1 MSGRTWNEHQRR
13 AIDLRGRSVVVSA
26 AAGSGKTSVLTERVL
41 RLIEEGE
48 DLSRMLI
55 VTFTNLAAGE
65 MRGRI
70 YQRLQEAGKAD
81 ARLAAQ
87 AEKCA
92 FADISTLHA
101 FCGRLIR
108 DNFAQAGVSPTF
120 AIADGAE
127 AARLIQDALDGAIE
141 QALEDAPQRRIV
153 LKYAGRGDMQAL
165 KSVVSAIYHRAISL
179 KDPQQWLEQSRAHFD
194 GAGFVDELF
203 AEYKSMAADAARAAA
218 IFLDQR
224 TALWRESGFD
234 AEAARSAA
242 ERETLLRTVDGM
254 TSREAYLPV
263 LAEISAAAKGAPNRG
278 SKSLTSSANK
288 CLAELRLWE
297 GGFAAKAAAELAR
310 TAEDGRFFI
319 DLARSFM
326 ARYAKAK
333 RAKNLLDH
341 DDTMHFAIRVLQSPD
356 IAARYQDKY
365 AHVFVDE
372 YQDINEAQHAIISA
386 LQRGD
391 NDFLV
396 GDVKQ
401 CIYTFRESN
410 PELLLRRCR
419 ELKGSGLIEMNTNYR
434 STPAVIGF
442 INGVMGHMMT
452 KNAGGVAYTGGQCL
466 AAGLSGS
473 PPTCASVGCKGDGR
487 VDIVLAGREDESGG
501 ETLDSLMAE
510 AAQLAD
516 LIHGFAGEGFAY
528 GDIAV
533 LRPELSGTG
542 QRLAQALRERRI
554 PVTGGP
560 GGDATFSELMVFV
573 NLLSVID
580 SPTNDV
586 PLLSALRYP
595 HFGLTEVDFA
605 RIRIAA
611 PAGATFAQA
620 ARGYGRNDET
630 GRKLQAFWEQIERF
644 RRMAACM
651 KLPDFLMRLRQEARF
666 REYALTSPGGKGT
679 DETIGAFISA
689 VAAANPRCLADV
701 LDMADRLQTGREAQ
715 PDPKAADGVYL
726 TTIHRSKG
734 LEFPVVIL
742 CGLHKAIDQRD
753 ARGAVLVG
761 RSLGIGLCDIDEA
774 AHIKRPTLHSMAVA
788 RGMKREKISETVRLL
803 YVGMTRAVKRLV
815 LLGAGSELKDGWLE
829 DKAEGWQMGAQK
841 YFDLLMPAV
850 RMACA
855 DRGERFE
862 DAVRILPCG
871 EGCASSENSAARLS
885 ALLDAAAASEPAPV
899 FERYAHSGD
908 IGVPSKVSVS
918 ALKRREEAPVVSPQ
932 WHPSEQDGITAA
944 ARGTLTHRVLEVI
957 GLGRRDADGV
967 ADEVRRLAADG
978 VIDAGMAQH
987 VDAQAVARFLH
998 SDLASRA
1005 RHSARCLFEQ
1015 PFCLNLSAQELSLSE
1030 SDEPVIVQG
1039 IIDMCFL
1046 EDGKW
1051 VIVDYKTDRVT
1062 PQDAPEAAKK
1072 YEIQLDLYARALT
1085 DITKRPVAQKW
1096 VYYLSAGEPVPL

>member
-13 AIDLRGRSVVVSA
+13 AIDLRERSVVVSA

-70 YQRLQEAGKAD
+70 YQRLQEAGKTD

-120 AIADGAE
+120 AIADGTE

-141 QALEDAPQRRIV
+141 QALEDASQRRIV

-165 KSVVSAIYHRAISL
+165 KSIVSAIYHRAISL
-179 KDPQQWLEQSRAHFD
+179 RDPQQWLEQSRAHFD

-242 ERETLLRTVDGM
+242 EREALLRAVDGM
-254 TSREAYLPV
+254 TSREAYLPA

-288 CLAELRLWE
+288 CLEELCLWE
-297 GGFAAKAAAELAR
+297 GNFAAKAAMELTR

-319 DLARSFM
+319 DLTRSFM
-326 ARYAKAK
+326 TRYAKAK

-365 AHVFVDE
+365 THVFVDE

-410 PELLLRRCR
+410 PELLMRRCR

-434 STPAVIGF
+434 STPAVIDF

-452 KNAGGVAYTGGQCL
+452 ENAGGVAYTGGQCL
-466 AAGLSGS
+466 AAGSEGH
-473 PPTCASVGCKGDGR
+473 GR
-487 VDIVLAGREDESGG
+487 VDIVLAGREDESSG

-516 LIHGFAGEGFAY
+516 LINGFVSEGFVY

-560 GGDATFSELMVFV
+560 GGDAAFSELMVFI

-595 HFGLTEVDFA
+595 HFGLTEVDFT

-620 ARGYGRNDET
+620 ARGYDRNDPT
-630 GRKLQAFWEQIERF
+630 GHKLQAFWKQIERF

-651 KLPDFLMRLRQEARF
+651 KLPDFLMRLRQEVRF

-689 VAAANPRCLADV
+689 VAAAEPRSLADV

-774 AHIKRPTLHSMAVA
+774 AHIKRPTLHSVAVA

-815 LLGAGSELKDGWLE
+815 LLGAGGELKDGWLE

-862 DAVRILPCG
+862 DTVRILPCG
-871 EGCASSENSAARLS
+871 EGCAAPESNAARLS
-885 ALLDAAAASEPAPV
+885 ALLNVVAASEPAPV
-899 FERYAHSGD
+899 FERYAHRGD

-944 ARGTLTHRVLEVI
+944 ERGTLTHRVLEVI
-957 GLGRRDADGV
+957 GLGRRDAAGV

-978 VIDAGMAQH
+978 MIDAALAQH

-1015 PFCLNLSAQELSLSE
+1015 PFCLNLRARELSLLE

-1062 PQDAPEAAKK
+1062 PPDAPEAAKK
-1072 YEIQLDLYARALT
+1072 YAIQLDLYARALT
-1085 DITKRPVAQKW
+1085 DITKRPVAEKW